1 MSIIVPL
8 ICLYQQ
14 NNFNRYFI
22 VNAKQI
28 QIQIFWSAGQLEL
41 HLILLEKLNAD
52 MRDTM

>member
-1 MSIIVPL
+1 MSIIVSL
-8 ICLYQQ
+8 KCLYQQ

-28 QIQIFWSAGQLEL
+28 QMQILLSAGQLEL

-52 MRDTM
+52 VRGTM